1 MRKIIPKKPKI
12 TIEGT
17 KTVQKSNKLVI
28 PQSPSRY
35 ELLTTHKKLS

>member
-1 MRKIIPKKPKI
+1 MIKIKPKKPKI
-12 TIEGT
+12 TIEGI

-35 ELLTTHKKLS
+35 ELLITHKKLS